1 MRRGVSYAVV
11 RQRGQ
16 GEKVITYTKNGD
28 YYLPDLK
35 LPDDGLGEEIHIGIW
50 GQRRLDYLK
59 KHKRVLYTKLLTSG
73 KLRAHLHEIDIA
85 ARERWELIIEQMKAA
100 QGVTEQLKAKNT
112 MLWVGKVN
120 NIRACADEI
129 IREELI
135 YA

>member
-1 MRRGVSYAVV
+1 M
-11 RQRGQ
+11 
-16 GEKVITYTKNGD
+16 ITYTKNGD